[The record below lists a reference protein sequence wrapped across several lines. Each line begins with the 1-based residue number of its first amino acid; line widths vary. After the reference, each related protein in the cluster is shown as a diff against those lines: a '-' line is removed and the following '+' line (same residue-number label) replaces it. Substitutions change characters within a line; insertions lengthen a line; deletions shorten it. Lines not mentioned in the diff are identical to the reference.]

1 MSAKGAKIKRRRLF
15 PCILC
20 IWYFCKKDK
29 NQNEGNKGAQ
39 YNANKAL
46 VEILRHFALYCKT
59 AFANILPEYGD
70 YRYS

>member
-1 MSAKGAKIKRRRLF
+1 MYYLVFLLKS
-15 PCILC
+15 
-20 IWYFCKKDK
+20 
-29 NQNEGNKGAQ
+29 NQNEDNKDAQ